1 LQPFN
6 VGEVPPVYVI
16 KSLVSYE
23 RSAPFYDLFGAKDDG
38 PFLAGLAARRG
49 GPVLVAGAG
58 TAREALP
65 LAEAGADVVAFDLSA
80 AMLAVAA
87 GKVAARKLGGRVRLV
102 RADARRFSFR
112 RRFPLVVALN
122 LFDHFVEDA
131 DAAAALSRVKAHLAP
146 GGRAV
151 LNAGTPAWR
160 PEVDPA
166 EETRPLPDGRR
177 VTRRVKSAPTTRRNV
192 YDVELWFDV
201 RQGDQLVERYLE
213 RGRVRL
219 FRPDEVRRLAA
230 AAGLT
235 AESVHADYAG
245 APLQAGDAQAIFTF
259 K

>member
-1 LQPFN
+1 
-6 VGEVPPVYVI
+6 VTPPAYVI
-16 KSLVSYE
+16 KLAVSYE

-38 PFLAGLAARRG
+38 PFLAGLAAQCG

-65 LAEAGADVVAFDLSA
+65 LAEAGADVVAFDASA

-87 GKVAARKLGGRVRLV
+87 AKVAARKLGGRVRLI

-112 RRFPLVVALN
+112 RRFPLLVALN
-122 LFDHFVEDA
+122 LFEHFVEDG
-131 DAAAALSRVKAHLAP
+131 DAAAALSCVKAHLAP

-160 PEVDPA
+160 PQAEPA
-166 EETRPLPDGRR
+166 GETRPLPDGRR
-177 VTRRVKSAPTTRRNV
+177 VTRRVKCAPTTRRNV

-201 RQGDQLVERYLE
+201 RQGDQLVERHLE
-213 RGRVRL
+213 RSRVRL

-230 AAGLT
+230 GAGLT
-235 AESVHADYAG
+235 GESVQADYAG
-245 APLQAGDAQAIFTF
+245 KPLQAGDTQAVFTF

>member
-1 LQPFN
+1 LA
-6 VGEVPPVYVI
+6 
-16 KSLVSYE
+16 VSYE
-23 RSAPFYDLFGAKDDG
+23 RSASYYDLFGAKDDG
-38 PFLAGLAARRG
+38 DFLTALAARCG

-58 TAREALP
+58 TGREALP
-65 LAEAGADVVAFDLSA
+65 LAEAGAYAVAFDLSA

-87 GKVAARKLGGRVRLV
+87 RKIADHKLGRRVRLV

-112 RRFPLVVALN
+112 GRFPLVVALN

-131 DAAAALSRVKAHLAP
+131 EAAAALAHVKRHLAP

-151 LNAGTPAWR
+151 VNAGTPAWH
-160 PEVDPA
+160 PKADPA
-166 EETRPLPDGRR
+166 GETRTLADGRR

-201 RQGDQLVERYLE
+201 RQGGQLVERSLE

-219 FRPDEVRRLAA
+219 FRPDEVHRFAA

-235 AESVHADYAG
+235 TESVHSDYAG
-245 APLQAGDAQAIFTF
+245 SPLRAGAAQAVFTF